1 MGLIFDI
8 KEFGLHDG
16 RGMRTTVFLK
26 GCPLHCLWCHNP
38 EGISSEIEVAR
49 NTGKCTGCGLC
60 RQKCAHEECRGLG
73 VCLKRCPGDYV
84 RKIGREYSPEA
95 LAAQLRRNES
105 FLKYGGVTF
114 SGGEPLEQADFI
126 WETLR
131 YLSGLPTA
139 IETCGFVPGRVFQQ
153 AIAKIND
160 IFIDIKHIQTR
171 KHRQFTGQGNEL
183 ILQNV
188 RQLMESRK
196 NFTVRVPLIPGLTD
210 TEENFSGI
218 AEFLAPAKDRVT
230 VELIPYNRMTGAK
243 YRTVGRSYLP
253 CFDETQAVN
262 KDVSAFA
269 ERNILCIA
277 Y

>member
-1 MGLIFDI
+1 MGIVFDI

-38 EGISSEIEVAR
+38 EGISPEIEVAR

-60 RQKCAHEECRGLG
+60 RQKCAHEECQGLG

-95 LAAQLRRNES
+95 LAAQLMKNKS

-114 SGGEPLEQADFI
+114 SGGEPLMQADFI

-131 YLSGLPTA
+131 QLSGLPTA
-139 IETCGFVPGRVFQQ
+139 IETCGFVSGRVFRQT
-153 AIAKIND
+153 IEKIDD
-160 IFIDIKHIQTR
+160 IFIDIKHIHTH

-183 ILQNV
+183 ILQNI
-188 RQLMESRK
+188 RQLMESK
-196 NFTVRVPLIPGLTD
+196 KSFTVRVPLIPGLTD
-210 TEENFSGI
+210 TGENFNGI

-230 VELIPYNRMTGAK
+230 VELIPYNRLTGAK
-243 YRTVGRSYLP
+243 YRAIGRTYLP
-253 CFDETQAVN
+253 CFDETRAVN
-262 KDVSAFA
+262 KDISAFIK
-269 ERNILCIA
+269 RNILCIA